1 MVDARSFFKAIR
13 KNPAQYFIIHY
24 SSEMLFDE
32 NLEGHSPRIT
42 SIVVMHY
49 PTGQTQSFAF
59 HLSADLLNIRKDDV
73 DANLDEIEMN
83 LLSRFYKFAR
93 DRRLMHWIHWNMRGQ
108 LFGFEHLEHR
118 YRKLTGLDAPNI
130 PVEVRLNLN
139 DILRERYGQD
149 YAPHKQ
155 LPNLMLLQG
164 EMPKGFLEG
173 KEESECFS
181 RREFIRMNEST
192 NTKVHFF
199 RHVIDLALRG
209 KLKTAGRSIANRI
222 DRLLESRTSRVLAFT
237 GTILGLL
244 SWIGWLTL
252 LARR

>member
-1 MVDARSFFKAIR
+1 MVDARTFFKAIR

-24 SSEMLFDE
+24 SCEMLFDE
-32 NLEGHSPRIT
+32 DLEGHSPRIT

-49 PTGQTQSFAF
+49 ATGQTQSFAF
-59 HLSADLLNIRKDDV
+59 HLSADLLNIGKDDV
-73 DANLDEIEMN
+73 DKNLDDIEMD

-93 DRRLMHWIHWNMRGQ
+93 DRRQMHWIHWNMRGQ

-139 DILRERYGQD
+139 DILRERYGSN
-149 YAPHKQ
+149 YAEHPQ
-155 LPNLMLLQG
+155 LKNLMLLQG
-164 EMPKGFLEG
+164 DLPRGFLEG
-173 KEESECFS
+173 KEEAECFN
-181 RREFIRMNEST
+181 RHEFIRMNEST

-209 KLKTAGRSIANRI
+209 KLKTVGRSISNRI
-222 DRLLESRTSRVLAFT
+222 DRLLESRTSRVMAFT
-237 GTILGLL
+237 GTGLGLL
-244 SWIGWLTL
+244 SWIGWFIVI
-252 LARR
+252 AKR

>member
-1 MVDARSFFKAIR
+1 MADAKSFFKSIR
-13 KNPAQYFIIHY
+13 KSPGQYFIIHY

-49 PTGQTQSFAF
+49 STSQTQSFAF

-73 DANLDEIEMN
+73 DIHLDDIEMD
-83 LLSRFYKFAR
+83 LLSRFYKFVR
-93 DRRLMHWIHWNMRGQ
+93 DRRQMYWIHWNMRGQ

-118 YRKLTGLDAPNI
+118 YRKLTGLEAPNI

-139 DILRERYGQD
+139 DILRERYGRD
-149 YAPHKQ
+149 YAEHPQ
-155 LPNLMLLQG
+155 LTNLMLLQG
-164 EMPKGFLEG
+164 TPAKGFLQG
-173 KEESECFS
+173 KEEAECFNK
-181 RREFIRMNEST
+181 REFIRMNEST

-199 RHVIDLALRG
+199 RHVIDLALGG

-222 DRLLESRTSRVLAFT
+222 DKLLESRTSRVLAFI

-244 SWIGWLTL
+244 SWIGWLVL
-252 LARR
+252 IVKR

>member
-1 MVDARSFFKAIR
+1 VVYAKSFFRAIR

-49 PTGQTQSFAF
+49 PTAQTQSFAF
-59 HLSADLLNIRKDDV
+59 HLSADLLNIKKDQL
-73 DANLDEIEMN
+73 DANLDEIEMD
-83 LLSRFYKFAR
+83 LLSRFYKFVR
-93 DRRLMHWIHWNMRGQ
+93 DRRLMYWVHWNMRGQ

-118 YRKLTGLDAPNI
+118 YRKLTGLDAPI
-130 PVEVRLNLN
+130 IRA
-139 DILRERYGQD
+139 RYGND
-149 YAPHKQ
+149 YAQHKQ
-155 LPNLMLLQG
+155 LPNLMLMQG
-164 EMPKGFLEG
+164 DMPKGFLEG
-173 KEESECFS
+173 KEEAECFA

-209 KLKTAGRSIANRI
+209 KLKTAGRSLANRI
-222 DRLLESRTSRVLAFT
+222 DRLLESRLARVLAFT
-237 GTILGLL
+237 GTVLGLL
-244 SWIGWLTL
+244 SWIAWLVL
-252 LARR
+252 LATR